1 MKCPRKGQARVLLGV
16 VLDPQDYR
24 RCKATETAPLLL
36 PLASVSRAQHPV
48 SSSREEEHLTAFIVA
63 PAESLF
69 AAPRG
74 PRTLTNAAGAA
85 GRRGH
90 TSPGVGWGAACPDS
104 ALSGADSL
112 GGSFG
117 PRRSAATASSGSP
130 GDCVRQ
136 PQSGQSRRP
145 AARQPA
151 TASGSW
157 PAGAGYAGRA
167 ARWMSA
173 TGAPW
178 WRGAVATAGG
188 RAQGSASRRPR
199 ACAHPAPTKKV

>member
-36 PLASVSRAQHPV
+36 PLASVSRAQQPV

-90 TSPGVGWGAACPDS
+90 TSPGVGWGAACPDCGPVW
-104 ALSGADSL
+104 SGL
-112 GGSFG
+112 TGGVLRTAAVSSHSKLRQ
-117 PRRSAATASSGSP
+117 PRRLRSAAPKRSEP
-130 GDCVRQ
+130 
-136 PQSGQSRRP
+136 
-145 AARQPA
+145 
-151 TASGSW
+151 
-157 PAGAGYAGRA
+157 PAGRPPAGDSFRVVACGSGVRWESGPVDERYGRPLV
-167 ARWMSA
+167 ARS
-173 TGAPW
+173 
-178 WRGAVATAGG
+178 RGDGG
-188 RAQGSASRRPR
+188 RARTGL
-199 ACAHPAPTKKV
+199 C

>member
-1 MKCPRKGQARVLLGV
+1 MKCPRKGHARVLLGV

-36 PLASVSRAQHPV
+36 PLASVSRAQQPV
-48 SSSREEEHLTAFIVA
+48 SSSRDEEHLTAFIVA

-90 TSPGVGWGAACPDS
+90 TSPGVGWGAACPDCGPVW
-104 ALSGADSL
+104 SGL
-112 GGSFG
+112 TGGGRSFG

-130 GDCVRQ
+130 ADCVPQ

-178 WRGAVATAGG
+178 W
-188 RAQGSASRRPR
+188 
-199 ACAHPAPTKKV
+199 

>member
-1 MKCPRKGQARVLLGV
+1 MSQKR
-16 VLDPQDYR
+16 
-24 RCKATETAPLLL
+24 
-36 PLASVSRAQHPV
+36 
-48 SSSREEEHLTAFIVA
+48 
-63 PAESLF
+63 
-69 AAPRG
+69 
-74 PRTLTNAAGAA
+74 
-85 GRRGH
+85 
-90 TSPGVGWGAACPDS
+90 TSPGATGCSTGPSGLQALQSDRDSATSSPARFCQPSPATSLFQSGWGTLDGLHRGPGRESLRSPARPADTYERRR
-104 ALSGADSL
+104 SGRQTGSHVAGGGVGCRVPRL
-112 GGSFG
+112 RPCLERTHWGGSFG

-178 WRGAVATAGG
+178 W
-188 RAQGSASRRPR
+188 
-199 ACAHPAPTKKV
+199 